1 MAGRQFV
8 QYMSN
13 AIALTT
19 LANNTA
25 IIGNLP
31 IDATREQGVRMR
43 KFLYH
48 VSSKGD
54 VTQQYPIIY
63 GLAIELTAVEIAAAL
78 LADPQG
84 IDDQPEMEKTTRKCW
99 VLGTLRNAPSS
110 NGSGAE
116 EMGYTYKKAYFP
128 FKEIPEGSTLK
139 WFVMNLSGAALTG
152 AKIATITATAV
163 QEWLRD

>member
-1 MAGRQFV
+1 MSRQFV
-8 QYMSN
+8 QYMSD

-25 IIGNLP
+25 IIGNLN
-31 IDATREQGVRMR
+31 IDATREQGVRMK
-43 KFLYH
+43 KFMYD
-48 VSSKGD
+48 VTSKGD

-63 GLAIELTAVEIAAAL
+63 GLCIELTAVEVAQAL

-84 IDDQPEMEKTTRKCW
+84 IDDQPEIEKTTRKVW
-99 VLGTLRNAPSS
+99 VLGTLGNSPSS
-110 NGSGAE
+110 NGSGSEAIGRRYSE
-116 EMGYTYKKAYFP
+116 AYFP

-139 WFVMNLSGAALTG
+139 WFVMNLTGAALTG